1 MTRFAPYIKRFP
13 TLASLLALV
22 FVGGSCVTT
31 EIERPESQVYT
42 NVHGEPV
49 DPLACSS
56 GRLAALI
63 FITVDCP
70 IANGY
75 APQLKSLFTAFQ
87 DKSVDFY
94 LVHVDPSVD
103 VAAARKHA
111 EEYGY
116 GGRVILLDP
125 KHQLVERC
133 GIRFTPEAVLLSSDG
148 TMHYRGRIN
157 NWYGDI
163 GRKRFRASRHELR
176 DAIASVLV
184 GDPVKVPRTEAV
196 GCEIEDI
203 FEVDRSP
210 SR

>member
-1 MTRFAPYIKRFP
+1 MTRFAPYMKTPR
-13 TLASLLALV
+13 TLALLLALV
-22 FVGGSCVTT
+22 VVGGSCGTAEVGRSDPQTY
-31 EIERPESQVYT
+31 I
-42 NVHGEPV
+42 NVHGDPV
-49 DPLACSS
+49 DPLACPS

-75 APQLKSLFTAFQ
+75 APQLKSLFAAFQ
-87 DKSVDFY
+87 NKPVDFY

-103 VAAARKHA
+103 EAAARKHA

-116 GGRVILLDP
+116 GGRSILLDP
-125 KHQLVERC
+125 KHQLVDSCEV
-133 GIRFTPEAVLLSSDG
+133 RFTPEATLLSSDG
-148 TMHYRGRIN
+148 TIHYRGRIN

-176 DAIASVLV
+176 DAIASVLA
-184 GDPVKVPRTEAV
+184 GDPVKVPRTEAI

-203 FEVDRSP
+203 FEVDR
-210 SR
+210 